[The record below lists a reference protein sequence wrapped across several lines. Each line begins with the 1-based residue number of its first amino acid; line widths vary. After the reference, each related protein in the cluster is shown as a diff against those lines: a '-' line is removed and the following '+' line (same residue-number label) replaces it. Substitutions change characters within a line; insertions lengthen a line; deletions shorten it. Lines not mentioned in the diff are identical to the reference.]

1 MAEEANY
8 EAMPLFGE
16 VHLAIIPSDRL
27 DVEEADEIVRT
38 VVASGGTH
46 VMLRASDQQIDDL
59 AAVTHIVSLD
69 IEFPQYSRA
78 IESGI
83 FVVKPSWIHQS
94 HRKGKLAG
102 PRQHSPDPSQ
112 FFHDVVMT
120 CGDLPDGDKDAIM
133 AGVMALGG
141 QYSGPLTILTTHIV
155 TLRDDH
161 TKCVMAK
168 AKKVNCKSVL
178 PHWFDTCF
186 RLGKKINERPYMFP
200 NPPLLHAVLP
210 RPAMGDSPHVGGAT
224 AAMPTGTPPSTPPPS
239 PSKTRKNLNA
249 FMGKKVKLSPDL
261 KIGQSLTR
269 TLGELIS
276 HGGGMMTDDVGE
288 ADIYIGQYRDGADY
302 LAASRARKEV
312 ANLSWLY
319 HVINLNKYTNPL
331 SKLLHYPVPRKGIPG
346 FENMKISISNY
357 NGEARTYLEN
367 VIKYCG
373 AEFTKTMKQDNTH
386 LITAHTRSEKYEA
399 AQEWNIHITNHLWL
413 EESYAKC
420 TVQTLSNA
428 KYSTFPPVTNLS
440 EVCGQTTLDMKR
452 VEQVFFPAPRE
463 SPPKTMQ
470 SPLSNAKSKPIPHY
484 HYTLPASSIAAASYT
499 PSKTAIIDPPS
510 SVAEEAE
517 DAETESEPEEEPKT
531 AKKPLGRPSKVA
543 PTPAA
548 KDAVINDETPAETTT
563 APSSRGGPRR
573 ATATPRHL
581 DDEKE
586 NTSPMVTTSGRAA
599 RAKALERI
607 HNAAPDIALYEKET
621 KRKGGVTHGG
631 RRANQVEDFSSPVPD
646 PKKSKKRKSDENTY
660 DVTAEGSD
668 LSDGETQAKLAKG
681 VKKVKTTTSD
691 LPQVRYR
698 MMVTG
703 DDRWVGN
710 MKQEDTDKRKLRALG
725 ISLTLDPKDVD
736 ILVAPSIKRTRKFVA
751 ALASAPLVVDTRYLD
766 AALTQN
772 KLVENPSTLLD
783 RKAEEAMGCTL
794 VDALKRA
801 KLNQHQL
808 LRGWSIFVTA
818 EIAGGFETYKEI
830 INVNGGEAFLYK
842 GRTGLTLPKRRLR
855 DAPPPAGSQPSSSG
869 TAVDDKDAREVKY
882 DHIYLVAGDSDA
894 EVKLFKAFR
903 ALAEK
908 QGLVARVVKS
918 EWLLNAA
925 MAQEVRWDGEWEWLS
940 PA

>member
-1 MAEEANY
+1 MAEEANVGV
-8 EAMPLFGE
+8 MPLFSE

-27 DVEEADEIVRT
+27 DVGEADEIART
-38 VVASGGTH
+38 VVASGGNH
-46 VMLRASDQQIDDL
+46 VKLRASDQQIDDL
-59 AAVTHIVSLD
+59 SAVTHIVSTD
-69 IEFPQYSRA
+69 IDFPQYRQA
-78 IESGI
+78 TESGI
-83 FVVKPSWIHQS
+83 FVVKPSWVHQS

-112 FFHDVVMT
+112 YFHDVVLT
-120 CGDLPDGDKDAIM
+120 CGDLPDGDKDAII

-168 AKKVNCKSVL
+168 TKKVNCKSVL

-224 AAMPTGTPPSTPPPS
+224 AAMPTGHLPSTPPPS

-249 FMGKKVKLSPDL
+249 FMSKKIKLSADL
-261 KIGQSLTR
+261 KIGESLTM
-269 TLGELIS
+269 TLGELINYA
-276 HGGGMMTDDVGE
+276 GGIITDDVGE
-288 ADIYIGQYRDGADY
+288 ADIYIGQFRDGADY

-319 HVINLNKYTNPL
+319 HAINLNKYTNPL
-331 SKLLHYPVPRKGIPG
+331 SKLLHYPVPRDGIPG
-346 FENMKISISNY
+346 FENMKISTSNY

-367 VIKYCG
+367 IIRYCG

-420 TVQTLSNA
+420 TVLTLSNA

-463 SPPKTMQ
+463 SPQKTVQ
-470 SPLSNAKSKPIPHY
+470 PPLAHGASKATPHY
-484 HYTLPASSIAAASYT
+484 HYTLPASSIAAGSYT
-499 PSKTAIIDPPS
+499 PSKTAIIEPPS
-510 SVAEEAE
+510 SVAEGVE
-517 DAETESEPEEEPKT
+517 DAETESEPEKQPKS
-531 AKKPLGRPSKVA
+531 AKKPRGRPSKVA

-548 KDAVINDETPAETTT
+548 KDAVMDEETPAEAST
-563 APSSRGGPRR
+563 APRSRGGPRR
-573 ATATPRHL
+573 STATPRHL

-586 NTSPMVTTSGRAA
+586 NTSPVVTTSGRAA

-607 HNAAPDIALYEKET
+607 HSAAPDIALYEKET

-631 RRANQVEDFSSPVPD
+631 RRSAHLEDLSSPVPD

-660 DVTAEGSD
+660 YVTAEGSD
-668 LSDGETQAKLAKG
+668 LSDGETQGKLAKG
-681 VKKVKTTTSD
+681 VKKAKTASELPPVK
-691 LPQVRYR
+691 YR

-710 MKQEDTDKRKLRALG
+710 MKQEDADKRKLRALG
-725 ISLTLDPKDVD
+725 ISLTLDPTEVD

-751 ALASAPLVVDTRYLD
+751 ALASAPMVVDTKYLD
-766 AALTQN
+766 AALKQN
-772 KLVENPSTLLD
+772 KLIENPGTLQD

-801 KLNQHQL
+801 KINQHHL
-808 LRGWSIFVTA
+808 LRGWSIFVTH
-818 EIAGGFETYKEI
+818 EIAGGYETYKEI

-855 DAPPPAGSQPSSSG
+855 VPPPPAGSEPSLSG
-869 TAVDDKDAREVKY
+869 TPVDDKEEREVQY
-882 DHIYLVAGDSDA
+882 DHIYLVSGDSDA
-894 EVKLFKAFR
+894 EVKLWKAFR

-908 QGLVARVVKS
+908 QGLAARVAKS

-925 MAQEVRWDGEWEWLS
+925 MAQEVRWDGKWEWQQ